1 MRPIAYE
8 YLPVLRKQIVTVIAG
23 SKKWVNQNAELTC
36 SRFRNRK
43 QCRSFTIFLSLAVS
57 GFICG
62 SCHSLFKCCW
72 YFSMVMFFT
81 SQALTN
87 CCSDFL
93 LHFAALRGL
102 PTRDGLPLEPAD
114 WLEAL
119 DGVRDCVFNGCL
131 VIRCDLPPI
140 TPRQS
145 SESHLQG

>member
-1 MRPIAYE
+1 MNSLNA
-8 YLPVLRKQIVTVIAG
+8 K
-23 SKKWVNQNAELTC
+23 SCSNQNIKLTC
-36 SRFRNRK
+36 SRFLNRK

-72 YFSMVMFFT
+72 YFSIVMFLT

-93 LHFAALRGL
+93 LHFAALRGR
-102 PTRDGLPLEPAD
+102 PTRDWLPFEPAD
-114 WLEAL
+114 WFEAF
-119 DGVRDCVFNGCL
+119 DGVRDCVFTGCL